1 MFRNREGIGHHLQTA
16 RRHVVHHLE
25 CRRAAIQD
33 DRIAIIAE
41 INRLARNCAF
51 FVDVDRFGY
60 TEWPCREIAELR
72 RMYRFGSTTHAAQL
86 ALNVQ
91 RRDIPADRRFR
102 RIRQFGNILHRHD
115 SFFLCGAQDD
125 AMAFAFV
132 HGVLLIVIIR
142 NLFTLSIKNDQI
154 NQYRAAT

>member
-1 MFRNREGIGHHLQTA
+1 M
-16 RRHVVHHLE
+16 
-25 CRRAAIQD
+25 
-33 DRIAIIAE
+33 
-41 INRLARNCAF
+41 
-51 FVDVDRFGY
+51 
-60 TEWPCREIAELR
+60 
-72 RMYRFGSTTHAAQL
+72 
-86 ALNVQ
+86 Q
-91 RRDIPADRRFR
+91 RRNIPADRRFG

-115 SFFLCGAQDD
+115 SFFLRGAQDD